1 MQVKV
6 FVTPR
11 KGILD
16 PQGRA
21 VEQSLKSL
29 GFKEVTGVHV
39 GRYIVVEVGAKSKA
53 AASDAVKKMCDQ
65 LLANP
70 LIEDYCVEVDDATQ
84 SGAEPR
90 KRVREVR

>member
-1 MQVKV
+1 VQVKV

-29 GFKEVTGVHV
+29 GFKDVTGVHV
-39 GRYIVVEVGAKSKA
+39 GRYIIVEVDAKSKA

-70 LIEDYCVEVDDATQ
+70 LIEDYRFEVDDTRRSAH
-84 SGAEPR
+84 
-90 KRVREVR
+90 

>member
-1 MQVKV
+1 MRVKV

-21 VEQSLKSL
+21 VEHALKSL
-29 GFKEVTGVHV
+29 GFDGVSGVHV
-39 GRYIVVEVGAKSKA
+39 GRYIVLDVEARSPDEASA
-53 AASDAVKKMCDQ
+53 AVRRMCDQ

-70 LIEDYCVEVDDATQ
+70 LIEDYRFEVEP
-84 SGAEPR
+84 G
-90 KRVREVR
+90 

>member
-1 MQVKV
+1 MRVKV

-21 VEQSLKSL
+21 VEQALKSL
-29 GFKEVTGVHV
+29 GFDGVSGVHV
-39 GRYIVVEVGAKSKA
+39 GRYIVLDVKAISVDEARATAKR
-53 AASDAVKKMCDQ
+53 MCDQ

-70 LIEDYCVEVDDATQ
+70 LIEDYRFEVEP
-84 SGAEPR
+84 G
-90 KRVREVR
+90 

>member
-1 MQVKV
+1 MLVKV

-29 GFKEVTGVHV
+29 GFGGVGAVRV
-39 GRYIVVEVGAKSKA
+39 GRYITLELDAPSVEQARA
-53 AASDAVKKMCDQ
+53 AARRMCEQ

-70 LIEDYCVEVDDATQ
+70 NIEDYSFEVEPPEA
-84 SGAEPR
+84 GPR
-90 KRVREVR
+90 

>member
-29 GFKEVTGVHV
+29 GFNDVTGVQV
-39 GRYIVVEVGAKSKA
+39 GRYIIVEVDAKSKA

-70 LIEDYCVEVDDATQ
+70 LIEDYRFEV
-84 SGAEPR
+84 G
-90 KRVREVR
+90 